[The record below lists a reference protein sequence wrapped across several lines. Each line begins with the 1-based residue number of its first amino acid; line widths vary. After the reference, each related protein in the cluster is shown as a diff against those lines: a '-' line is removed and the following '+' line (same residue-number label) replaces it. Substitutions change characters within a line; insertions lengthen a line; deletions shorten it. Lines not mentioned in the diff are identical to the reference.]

1 MPTIPPAGAA
11 RIRRASDVRTG
22 LYLTLGAALVAP
34 AAVALAGC
42 QQDADP
48 PASEDTVPLTGV
60 ETVIQQQPDG
70 SYVIADE
77 RVVEGRAGGVTIVHL
92 DAAAP
97 GGTRTERLDSPE
109 AFAARLPAT
118 PPDSAGLAGAG
129 GSWGDGNGENQ
140 NGEARAS
147 GGYGGG
153 YGLGNVLLMSAL
165 FSMWRP
171 PFYAGYGYNAPGR
184 AYANES
190 VRQRS
195 QSTVRS
201 GVAAA
206 QRRGTLA
213 TTSRVRA
220 AQSAATTRAARPSG
234 GRSGAFSR
242 GVGGRSGGG

>member
-11 RIRRASDVRTG
+11 RIRRASDSRTG

-34 AAVALAGC
+34 TAAATLSGC
-42 QQDADP
+42 QQEADP

-92 DAAAP
+92 DESAA

-129 GSWGDGNGENQ
+129 GSWGAQNGGAQ

-147 GGYGGG
+147 GYGGG

-184 AYANES
+184 AYASES

-213 TTSRVRA
+213 TSSRVRA

>member
-11 RIRRASDVRTG
+11 RIRRASDSRTG

-34 AAVALAGC
+34 AAAATLSGC

-92 DAAAP
+92 DESAA

-129 GSWGDGNGENQ
+129 GSWGNGNGDNQ

-171 PFYAGYGYNAPGR
+171 PFYAGYGYNAPNR
-184 AYANES
+184 AYANS
-190 VRQRS
+190 AVRQRS
-195 QSTVRS
+195 QGAVRS

-213 TTSRVRA
+213 TPTRVAQRA
-220 AQSAATTRAARPSG
+220 SATRAARPSG

-242 GVGGRSGGG
+242 GIGGSGGG

>member
-11 RIRRASDVRTG
+11 RIRRASDSRTG

-34 AAVALAGC
+34 TAAATLSGC
-42 QQDADP
+42 QQEADP

-92 DAAAP
+92 DESAA

-118 PPDSAGLAGAG
+118 PPDSAGLAGGNWNADNNN
-129 GSWGDGNGENQ
+129 GDQ
-140 NGEARAS
+140 ARAAPM
-147 GGYGGG
+147 G

-171 PFYAGYGYNAPGR
+171 PFYSGYGYNAPNR
-184 AYANES
+184 AYANS
-190 VRQRS
+190 AVRQRS
-195 QSTVRS
+195 QGTVRS

-213 TTSRVRA
+213 TPTRVAQRA
-220 AQSAATTRAARPSG
+220 SATRAARPSG

-242 GVGGRSGGG
+242 GIGGSGGG